1 MTDVPL
7 VVIPVFQA
15 AALVTYPSIPL
26 VAIGLWWT
34 ANTISHNFIHRPFFP
49 APAAN
54 AAFSLLLSAVMGVP
68 QTLWRQRHLAHHAGR
83 AWRLRWSPG
92 LGAEIILLTALWAVL
107 ATLDPSSFLFVY
119 VPGWL
124 CGLGL
129 CVLQGRYEHAG
140 GTTSHYGRVYNALCF
155 NDGYHA
161 EHHAMPGL
169 HWTQLPARPLAGAK
183 TSPWPPLLRWL
194 EFANLN
200 QLERL
205 VLHSA
210 HLRRFVLRAH
220 RRAFE
225 HLLPD
230 LPARSRIGI
239 VGGGLFPRTALI
251 LRDLFPSARIVIID
265 CDSEHLESAR
275 SWIGPEIE
283 LECRHY
289 PSDTDQAGAGA
300 YDLLVIPLA
309 YDGDRNALYRNP
321 PARIAVHDWIW
332 RRHGRSCIVS
342 LALLKRLN
350 LLAKVA

>member
-1 MTDVPL
+1 V
-7 VVIPVFQA
+7 
-15 AALVTYPSIPL
+15 
-26 VAIGLWWT
+26 
-34 ANTISHNFIHRPFFP
+34 
-49 APAAN
+49 
-54 AAFSLLLSAVMGVP
+54 
-68 QTLWRQRHLAHHAGR
+68 
-83 AWRLRWSPG
+83 
-92 LGAEIILLTALWAVL
+92 

-119 VPGWL
+119 MPGWL

-129 CVLQGRYEHAG
+129 CALQGRYEHAG
-140 GTTSHYGRVYNALCF
+140 GATSHYGRVYNVLCF

-169 HWTQLPARPLAGAK
+169 HWTQLPARPLAGAR
-183 TSPWPPLLRWL
+183 TSQWPPLLRWL

-205 VLHSA
+205 VFHSA

-251 LRDLFPSARIVIID
+251 LRDLCPSARIVIID
-265 CDSEHLESAR
+265 CDSDHLESAR
-275 SWIGPEIE
+275 RWVGPDIE
-283 LECRHY
+283 LECRRY
-289 PSDTDQAGAGA
+289 PSDTDLTGADA

-309 YDGDRNALYRNP
+309 YDGDRNVLYQNP

-350 LLAKVA
+350 LLVKAA